1 MTLPTLIFCLL
12 PCPVPQVPVAV
23 TADVPV
29 NVARVRRLYQEAHK
43 RLSTLKT
50 DGPLP
55 SPALHIHVAKKLQCV
70 GSTRNVRDTRDRI
83 VGCVFHTREV
93 LTMYLQKDDA
103 GSYVPLLIGSLDYSG
118 QLYLT
123 QEWQT
128 TLARTILSTVDVKEL
143 DARSKKGTN

>member
-1 MTLPTLIFCLL
+1 MLLLNAIFCIL
-12 PCPVPQVPVAV
+12 PCPAPQVPVAV

-29 NVARVRRLYQEAHK
+29 NVARVRRLYGEAHK

-55 SPALHIHVAKKLQCV
+55 APALHIHIAKKLQCV

-83 VGCVFHTREV
+83 VGCVFHSREV
-93 LTMYLQKDDA
+93 LTMYLQKDDP

-123 QEWQT
+123 QDIQT
-128 TLARTILSTVDVKEL
+128 ALARVILSTVDIKEL
-143 DARSKKGTN
+143 Q